1 MAQYSYQLINLT
13 ANIVLTWPFSFAGG
27 PVVEDK
33 NDVTTTANGFTI
45 TLPNA
50 TLVTNGQTI
59 WFNNISSYS
68 FSILANDGITVLDLV
83 SSGSV
88 IELYLYD
95 SSTSN
100 GLWRIVPSG
109 GGTNSITAF
118 VAESTNS
125 SIIITGGAVTPP
137 GGVIDFQLPT
147 SINNLNKVA
156 TTGFPVITGTAP
168 LTWKAVDLIAGE
180 NITITNPDG
189 SSGGPVINLA
199 TTITGINS
207 IGVGNL
213 TISGDVIT
221 NNVTNGNIQ
230 LSTNGT
236 GQAQINGVMIDI
248 NSNLTGI
255 NNLTVNGF
263 FNNPFTPKAFCVF
276 TDTLVGNSNLIVIQ
290 NQANITSITGSG
302 GTYTLTFT
310 TPMPSINYGVIITIG
325 STGGSLP
332 FISNGYFIVRTTTY
346 VTIIITDASGEL
358 VLSAPNGVTVT
369 IMSN

>member
-1 MAQYSYQLINLT
+1 MAQNSYQLINLT

-27 PVVEDK
+27 PVVDDI
-33 NDVTTTANGFTI
+33 NDVTTAANGFTI

-50 TLVTNGQTI
+50 TLATNGQTI
-59 WFNNISSYS
+59 LFNNISSHS
-68 FSILANDGITVLDLV
+68 FSILANDGVTVLDLL

-95 SSTSN
+95 SSTPN
-100 GLWRIVPSG
+100 GSWRIIPYGS
-109 GGTNSITAF
+109 GTNSITAF
-118 VAESTNS
+118 VAESTDS
-125 SIIITGGAVTPP
+125 SITITGGGVTPP

-147 SINNLNKVA
+147 SITNLNNVVTK
-156 TTGFPVITGTAP
+156 GFPIITGTAP
-168 LTWKAVDLIAGE
+168 LTWAVVDLVAGE
-180 NITITNPDG
+180 NITITNPNG
-189 SSGGPVINLA
+189 SNGGPVINLG

-207 IGVGNL
+207 MGVGNL

-236 GQAQINGVMIDI
+236 GQAQINGVTIDI
-248 NSNLTGI
+248 NGNLAGI

-276 TDTLVGNSNLIVIQ
+276 TDTIVGNSNLIVIQ
-290 NQANITSITGSG
+290 NQANITSITGAA

-310 TPMPSINYGVIITIG
+310 TPMPSINYGVVITIG

-346 VTIIITDASGEL
+346 VTIIITDASGAL
-358 VLSAPNGVTVT
+358 VTSVPNGATVML
-369 IMSN
+369 MSN